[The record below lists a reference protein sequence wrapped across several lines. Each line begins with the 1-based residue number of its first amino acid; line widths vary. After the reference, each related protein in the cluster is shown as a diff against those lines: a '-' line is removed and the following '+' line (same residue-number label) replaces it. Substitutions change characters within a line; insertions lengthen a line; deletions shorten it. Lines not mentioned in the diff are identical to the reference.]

1 MLSYVAGFLEEKG
14 FSLESVH
21 GLNLPVFFHLMI
33 SVIQHQSL
41 SVSIPVLHVWSK
53 LLASERIGSS
63 ELVTGL
69 MPPLLETCT
78 QRLVR
83 WEALPEDSGGP
94 TVAFL
99 YEDIDTIPERHAF
112 VGNYRRY
119 CSSVI
124 ETIVQK
130 KPQEIVPHILSIVNL
145 NLDNIYNG
153 VGPFDSRYCPFDCLQ
168 PCTDK
173 IQPVKIFS
181 KSSTPLMRADAQ
193 FCVVEATMKGYNKWV
208 SSLGKMPQQ
217 DVRACS
223 RWKVYAAS

>member
-14 FSLESVH
+14 LSLESVH
-21 GLNLPVFFHLMI
+21 GLNLPVFFHLMV

-53 LLASERIGSS
+53 LLASEKIGSS

-69 MPPLLETCT
+69 IPPLLNICT

-83 WEALPEDSGGP
+83 WEALPEDSGGA

-130 KPQEIVPHILSIVNL
+130 KPQEIIPHILSIVNM

-153 VGPFDSRYCPFDCLQ
+153 VNPFDSRCCPFDFFQ
-168 PCTDK
+168 PCTDTVHQWK
-173 IQPVKIFS
+173 HSPS
-181 KSSTPLMRADAQ
+181 PRCLLCALMLSS
-193 FCVVEATMKGYNKWV
+193 V
-208 SSLGKMPQQ
+208 S
-217 DVRACS
+217 
-223 RWKVYAAS
+223 